1 MYKRQIIGILGWFIE
16 EEQIEKSR
24 ENLKLTV
31 TDPVTELLNSRG
43 LLESMMTYSEMYQHY
58 NVDYVMLFIFVPQY
72 NQMLASYG
80 KETADELLRE
90 VTSRINSVFGRS
102 GPVGRINGGE
112 FILLFHY
119 EDQGAVSDMSRKLK
133 EEISHIDHVKN
144 IPCKVDANTLITYGS
159 DKICLLYT
167 SPSPRDR

>member
-1 MYKRQIIGILGWFIE
+1 
-16 EEQIEKSR
+16 
-24 ENLKLTV
+24 
-31 TDPVTELLNSRG
+31 
-43 LLESMMTYSEMYQHY
+43 MMTYSEMYQHY

-159 DKICLLYT
+159 DKIAAGKLMEQAIGIIRSGGAEISVDDWVNKGELFDRIPIPYVLLDV
-167 SPSPRDR
+167 PIGMME